1 MGNER
6 HQFTTTDTDN
16 HSARLLYVT
25 FSKYEKDWSSI
36 KHSHHFSEFFYV
48 KSGKGQFVIDDETIS
63 IEKDDLVMVNP
74 NVLHTEIS
82 WNAEPLEYVILGVE
96 GIVFSF
102 PEKKEYTVFH
112 CQNRKQNLMFYFSS
126 LLEEITEKLPDYE
139 LVCQNLLEVL
149 IIQLS
154 RYNSF
159 SYDIVPT
166 RSLNRECSKVKHY
179 IDAHYA
185 EDLSLDTLAELAHL
199 NKYYFVHSFTSAFG
213 ISPISY
219 LQEKR
224 IQAGCELL
232 TTTDHSIGEIARLT
246 GFSSQ
251 SYFSQCFFKY
261 CGMSAGKYRKMK
273 QNAAPGN
280 K

>member
-1 MGNER
+1 MGNTR
-6 HQFTTTDTDN
+6 YQFHSSADDGN
-16 HSARLLYVT
+16 SARLLYVT
-25 FSKYEKDWSSI
+25 FSKYEGDWSSL
-36 KHSHHFSEFFYV
+36 KHSHYFSEFFYV
-48 KSGKGQFVIDDETIS
+48 KKGKGQFLIEDEVIS

-74 NVLHTEIS
+74 NVLHTETS
-82 WNAEPLEYVILGVE
+82 LNTEPLEYVILGVE

-102 PEKKEYTVFH
+102 PEQKEYTVFH
-112 CQNRKQNLMFYFSS
+112 CKNAKQNLMFYFST
-126 LLEEITEKLPDYE
+126 LLQEITEKQPDYE

-149 IIQLS
+149 IVQLS
-154 RYNSF
+154 RQNNF
-159 SYDIVPT
+159 SYDLVPT

-179 IDAHYA
+179 IDAHYG

-199 NKYYFVHSFTSAFG
+199 NKYYFVHSFTNAFG

-219 LQEKR
+219 LQKKR

-232 TTTDHSIGEIARLT
+232 TGTDHSIGEIARLT

-251 SYFSQCFFKY
+251 SYFSQCFQKQ
-261 CGMSAGKYRKMK
+261 CGMSAGEYRKIK
-273 QNAAPGN
+273 RNAAPEN